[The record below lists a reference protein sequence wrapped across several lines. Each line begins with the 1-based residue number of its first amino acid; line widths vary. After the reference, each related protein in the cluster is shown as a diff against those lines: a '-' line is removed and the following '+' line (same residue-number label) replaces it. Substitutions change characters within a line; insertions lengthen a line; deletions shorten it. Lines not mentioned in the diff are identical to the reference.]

1 MKNSI
6 LIFLLFPTLS
16 FAQIV
21 AFDCQYK
28 GEDGQYTAKLS
39 THNQIITMVDGMTCD
54 DFFLTT
60 DNGTLQRSSRNC
72 TWNYMP
78 HRKDYGWIY
87 FNKMIDGKKVIFHK
101 KRLEIQLMRFEIMF
115 APFQPDNLGIYHLT
129 EKEFKK
135 SRLYMMSRHK
145 FYEKPIMITHTEI
158 RVIRDNRVVFTR
170 IINQPSREIY
180 TKHIAE
186 LEELAQG
193 DIITFTNIKYQYPS
207 ENDRFFVFDVDD
219 IRVEIR

>member
-1 MKNSI
+1 MKN
-6 LIFLLFPTLS
+6 LLFLFLLFPTLIS
-16 FAQIV
+16 AQIV

-39 THNQIITMVDGMTCD
+39 THNQIITMVEGMTCD

-72 TWNYMP
+72 TWDYIP
-78 HRKDYGWIY
+78 VKEHYGWIY
-87 FNKMIDGKKVIFHK
+87 FNKMVDGKKVIFHK

-115 APFQPDNLGIYHLT
+115 APFQPDDFGIYHLT

-135 SRLYMMSRHK
+135 SRLYVMSLHK
-145 FYEKPIMITHTEI
+145 FYEKPILITNIEI
-158 RVIRDNRVVFTR
+158 RVIRDNRVIFTR
-170 IINQPSREIY
+170 TINQSSREIY

-193 DIITFTNIKYQYPS
+193 DIITVTNIKYQYPS
-207 ENDRFFVFDVDD
+207 ANDRFLEFGADD

>member
-1 MKNSI
+1 MKNLLLI
-6 LIFLLFPTLS
+6 LLLFPALLS
-16 FAQIV
+16 AQIV
-21 AFDCQYK
+21 AFDVQYK
-28 GEDGQYTAKLS
+28 GEDGQYAAKLS
-39 THNQIITMVDGMTCD
+39 TYNQIITMVDGMTCD

-72 TWNYMP
+72 TWNYIP
-78 HRKDYGWIY
+78 IREYYGWIY
-87 FNKMIDGKKVIFHK
+87 FNKMVDGKAVVFHK

-115 APFQPDNLGIYHLT
+115 APFQPDDFGIYHLT
-129 EKEFKK
+129 EAEFKK
-135 SRLYMMSRHK
+135 SRLYVMSLHK
-145 FYEKPIMITHTEI
+145 FYEKPILITNTEI

-170 IINQPSREIY
+170 IINQPSREIH

-193 DIITFTNIKYQYPS
+193 DVITFTNIHYQYPS
-207 ENDRFFVFDVDD
+207 TNDTFFEFEMDD